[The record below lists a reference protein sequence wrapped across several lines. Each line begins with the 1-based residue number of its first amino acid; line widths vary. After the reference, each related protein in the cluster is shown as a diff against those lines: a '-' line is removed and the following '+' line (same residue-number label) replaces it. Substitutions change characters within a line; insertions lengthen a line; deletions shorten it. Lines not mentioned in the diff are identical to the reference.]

1 MNLFY
6 EEFPNTIEIDG
17 NKIKI
22 VTDFREYIK
31 LLDMLDDPELSGPEK
46 IYFLSEYV
54 LSPVNN
60 MEAVI
65 KELTKF
71 VTMDDLNPKN
81 EENEEANVK
90 PKKIFSFSYDYPY
103 ILSAFLSEYGIDLRS
118 IKYLHWWKFR
128 MLFDGLSEDTEIK
141 KRIMYRSIDLSAIKD
156 KDERK
161 RIRRI
166 QQSVRLPEDA
176 LTDFDI
182 GEIFS

>member
-1 MNLFY
+1 
-6 EEFPNTIEIDG
+6 
-17 NKIKI
+17 
-22 VTDFREYIK
+22 
-31 LLDMLDDPELSGPEK
+31 
-46 IYFLSEYV
+46 
-54 LSPVNN
+54 
-60 MEAVI
+60 
-65 KELTKF
+65 
-71 VTMDDLNPKN
+71 
-81 EENEEANVK
+81 
-90 PKKIFSFSYDYPY
+90 
-103 ILSAFLSEYGIDLRS
+103 
-118 IKYLHWWKFR
+118 